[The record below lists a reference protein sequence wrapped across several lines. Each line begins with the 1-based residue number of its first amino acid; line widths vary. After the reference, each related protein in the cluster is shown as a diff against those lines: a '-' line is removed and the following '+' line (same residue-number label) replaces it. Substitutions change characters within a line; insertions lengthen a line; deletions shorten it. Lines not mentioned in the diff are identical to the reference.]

1 MSEPA
6 AQPHPESA
14 SYTPAYR
21 TYVLVVLLLT
31 YVVNVMD
38 RGVLALLLEGI
49 RKEFELTDGQLGFL
63 ASLPFAIFYSTL
75 GIPIAALADRTVRRN
90 VLAASCALW
99 SDRNR
104 RVRHGL
110 QLHLAHRRSRV
121 HRHRR
126 SRRHAAITFTDF
138 GLLLARVARRAL
150 SIYALGVPIGTM
162 LGNLLGGWG
171 NPLFRLAADVRAHR
185 SAGRV
190 GRATR
195 LAHGARA
202 AARLVRDSTRRLRTQ
217 KAPPLTRCREVPREL
232 LVLSPHVPRRRTC
245 TPVVWYA
252 GVSSTACSSSARTE
266 CHRATAGIVARAASL
281 RSAPPARC

>member
-6 AQPHPESA
+6 VQPHPESA

-49 RKEFELTDGQLGFL
+49 RKEFQLTDGQLGFL

-99 SDRNR
+99 SVATVACGMVFNFTSLIAGRAFTAIGEAGGTPPSHSLISDYF
-104 RVRHGL
+104 
-110 QLHLAHRRSRV
+110 SRA
-121 HRHRR
+121 
-126 SRRHAAITFTDF
+126 SRAT
-138 GLLLARVARRAL
+138 AL

-171 NPLFRLAADVRAHR
+171 NHFYGWRLTFVLIGAPGVLVALLVWLTVREPPR
-185 SAGRV
+185 GLSELSAPD
-190 GRATR
+190 A
-195 LAHGARA
+195 GAESA
-202 AARLVRDSTRRLRTQ
+202 AAV
-217 KAPPLTRCREVPREL
+217 
-232 LVLSPHVPRRRTC
+232 
-245 TPVVWYA
+245 
-252 GVSSTACSSSARTE
+252 G
-266 CHRATAGIVARAASL
+266 AS
-281 RSAPPARC
+281 